1 MHGDR
6 ISHQLA
12 DIGGHAVA
20 VGELALANAALRTV
34 KSTSGT
40 GLGIPVLWNI
50 AARYRSSRSNVI
62 P

>member
-1 MHGDR
+1 MAIAFATISR
-6 ISHQLA
+6 ISAGTWWLS
-12 DIGGHAVA
+12 VNSR
-20 VGELALANAALRTV
+20 ANAALRTV

-40 GLGIPVLWNI
+40 GLGIPVSWNI